1 MTMLSMSMHP
11 SDETLSRLADLSEID
26 RMRSRA
32 GRHVARC
39 GRCRGEIAAIE
50 ALGEAVRALPEP
62 VLPDA
67 LGARIAERRRSDGPT
82 APSHAGAGV
91 LVDGGAD
98 TRPVRHWSTKK
109 RTAIAAAAAVI
120 VLAALVGPAWRRHV
134 LAAAAPGRATMFPLY
149 PRPGAPVGIR
159 FVPAPDWAGGDT
171 LWISGVI
178 DRRFQPNGPRR
189 RGAIP
194 VTALLLREHDGA
206 YRGRLVLPADALSG
220 ALTVMNA
227 PAPGPHVRWLAR
239 LLVLTSDTSNARPS
253 LDAMESA
260 VYNDRGILAEQ
271 SLSDAFARWAPGHP
285 MRWLVDVSRA
295 RRGPFDWLQFFTN
308 GERRFA
314 RITTQLNAR
323 TDVRAGE
330 LAGMATL
337 AYRLEEP
344 AAAAAWTDRL
354 VREHPGDP
362 WTIDLRAQ
370 QIHEMEL
377 RGAPEDSIAP
387 LIPSLDT
394 LFVQSHG
401 QVGDMYRVVS
411 IVRNRGDS
419 AMQRRWSLRAARA
432 GTFFPSELRGR
443 QVIFRDRDMQDS
455 VEAFAREVLADGA
468 GRALWNSS
476 TYMQDPRVER
486 ALAYSYLASIALA
499 RQEYRTAVSLT
510 DSARLSECA
519 AMGQDT
525 RALALLA
532 LGDTA
537 AALPYLAAF
546 GKNSIMLTPDSA
558 RTLLGSQ
565 FDPGRWQH
573 AVDSVDAV
581 RQLCRRRGR

>member
-11 SDETLSRLADLSEID
+11 SDEALSRLADQSEID

-32 GRHVARC
+32 GRHAAHC
-39 GRCRGEIAAIE
+39 ERCRAEIAAIE
-50 ALGEAVRALPEP
+50 ALGEAARALPEP
-62 VLPDA
+62 ALADA
-67 LGARIAERRRSDGPT
+67 VRARIAERRRSDGPL
-82 APSHAGAGV
+82 APSLFGAPR
-91 LVDGGAD
+91 LADGPGE
-98 TRPVRHWSTKK
+98 RSHRHWSTKK
-109 RTAIAAAAAVI
+109 RSAVAAAAAVI
-120 VLAALVGPAWRRHV
+120 VLVALLGPAWRRHV
-134 LAAAAPGRATMFPLY
+134 LAAAGPGQATMFPLY
-149 PRPGAPVGIR
+149 PHPGAQVGVR
-159 FVPAPDWAGGDT
+159 FVPAPDWKGGDT

-189 RGAIP
+189 RGATP
-194 VTALLLREHDGA
+194 VTALLLRERDGA

-227 PAPGPHVRWLAR
+227 PTRGPHVRWLAR
-239 LLVLTSDTSNARPS
+239 LLVLTSDASNGRPS

-260 VYNDRGILAEQ
+260 VYNDRGILVEQ

-295 RRGPFDWLQFFTN
+295 RRAPFDWLQFFSN

-314 RITTQLNAR
+314 RLTTQLNAR
-323 TDVRAGE
+323 KDVRAGE
-330 LAGMATL
+330 LAGMASL

-344 AAAAAWTDRL
+344 AAAAEWTDRL

-377 RGAPEDSIAP
+377 RGAPEDSIAR

-411 IVRNRGDS
+411 VIQNRGDS
-419 AMQRRWSLRAARA
+419 ATQRRWSLRAARA
-432 GTFFPSELRGR
+432 GRFFPNEFFGR
-443 QVIFRDRDMQDS
+443 QVIFRDPEMQDS
-455 VEAFAREVLADGA
+455 VEAFAREALADGA

-476 TYMQDPRVER
+476 TYMQEPRVER
-486 ALAYSYLASIALA
+486 AFAYSYLASVALA
-499 RQEYRTAVSLT
+499 RHQYRAAVALT
-510 DSARLSECA
+510 DSSRISECA
-519 AMGQDT
+519 WMGQDT

-537 AALPYLAAF
+537 GAVPYLAAF
-546 GKNSIMLTPDSA
+546 GKNSSMLTPDSA
-558 RTLLGSQ
+558 RARLGSR
-565 FDPGRWQH
+565 FDPRGWQQ

-581 RQLCRRRGR
+581 RQTCRRQAR